1 MLPHK
6 DGGALFWFYKP
17 LVCIAYTLF
26 PIYQITYENLSGIK
40 ENLFLQNIR
49 PSAYFLS
56 YYISQIIEVIIF
68 TFVYEYSDSCGTG
81 VSNWAC
87 IFKWS

>member
-56 YYISQIIEVIIF
+56 YYILQLIEVIIF
-68 TFVYEYSDSCGTG
+68 TFVYESWDKCGTD
-81 VSNWAC
+81 VSTWAC